1 MRRTILIYGLISGA
15 IGFILWF
22 ITQNLATSPEGK
34 LDFDKGELFGYI
46 NIILALSLVFFG
58 VRHYRDKELGGKIN
72 FGKAFWVGFLIAL
85 VAAFFYVAGWMI
97 YYYTS
102 DTAQQHLLQYADY
115 MKEKWAA
122 SGMPAEEI
130 TRKTGELEKNMEMIK
145 NPFFMALFTFFEPL
159 PVGLIVSLISA
170 FILKKKAVS
179 GE

>member
-1 MRRTILIYGLISGA
+1 V
-15 IGFILWF
+15 
-22 ITQNLATSPEGK
+22 
-34 LDFDKGELFGYI
+34 ELS
-46 NIILALSLVFFG
+46 ALSFGLSPKTWQPLGRKVGFRQRGIVWLHQHYPRLITCFFRSPPLPG
-58 VRHYRDKELGGKIN
+58 QGTRRKNK
-72 FGKAFWVGFLIAL
+72 FWQAFWVGFLIAL

-102 DTAQQHLLQYADY
+102 DTAQQHLLQYADF

-170 FILKKKAVS
+170 FILRRRK
-179 GE
+179 